1 MLQCGASLASSSEW
15 RSTVV
20 AFLPGNP
27 KEDVRCEIR
36 RNIAEAAPFF
46 AGDLAR
52 LSVFAEQG

>member
-1 MLQCGASLASSSEW
+1 M
-15 RSTVV
+15 V